1 MDNRITDIEG
11 NIKDKQIRNSHK
23 EDGSLRTGFQPHT
36 ELYIGTNYEILSKG
50 KK

>member
-1 MDNRITDIEG
+1 MDNRKTDIEE
-11 NIKDKQIRNSHK
+11 NIKDKQIGNAHK
-23 EDGSLRTGFQPHT
+23 EDGSQRASSQPHT